1 MYLQRTFVGT
11 YLAYDK
17 RVKELAAEL
26 TTAQVGRCNFV
37 AELNSLILC
46 GERQEDFAE
55 LNNLSSCWEIQ
66 EDFADLGNLNS
77 TQGQLA
83 DYNLLVDKLNTDTER
98 AEIKG
103 PSQNSLPPIG

>member
-1 MYLQRTFVGT
+1 M
-11 YLAYDK
+11 AYDK

-55 LNNLSSCWEIQ
+55 LNNL
-66 EDFADLGNLNS
+66 NS

-98 AEIKG
+98 AEVG
-103 PSQNSLPPIG
+103 LFST